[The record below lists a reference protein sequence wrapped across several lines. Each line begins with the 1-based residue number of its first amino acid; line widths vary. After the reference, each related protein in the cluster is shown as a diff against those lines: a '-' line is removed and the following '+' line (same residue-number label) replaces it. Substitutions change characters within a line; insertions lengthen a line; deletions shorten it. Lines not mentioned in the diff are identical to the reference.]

1 MLNDKRA
8 SLTDI
13 EVLKSISNPNPV
25 QGSQIT
31 FTVIAR
37 NRSNV
42 TATNVT
48 LSDRLPSGL
57 VYVSHNAQ
65 VGSYSSSTGV
75 WNVGTIPA
83 GAVYSLTI
91 RVIANTAA
99 NNCAQLISS
108 VPLDGNSSNNNSCC
122 PNTVQPGGSVDL
134 TVDKTKNNDNPPL
147 NSTFNY
153 ILKVKNQGTSPASNV
168 VVTDQLPSG
177 VQYVSHSATQGSFS
191 GATWNV
197 GTLAAGAT
205 ATLTIT
211 VRRIS
216 SASIRN
222 CMAATTTSQ
231 ETSTGNNDD
240 CTSISEIQS
249 PTLDLRVTKSV
260 TNINPI
266 AGTQISYPV
275 SVTNLS
281 NITATD
287 VVVRD
292 VLPAGLVFVSAN
304 GTGNYN
310 ATTGIWTVGTVGA
323 GQTVSITITVIA
335 NADANNCAEL
345 QSSNPAD
352 NNSANNRSCCP
363 ITVQS
368 PPQNP
373 DVKILKTV
381 NNPNPA
387 PNSQITYTITAMNI
401 GDVPLVNLWIKDEL
415 PTGVSYVSSSANY
428 GSYTPPNWMI
438 PILPVGAIATLNITV
453 TVTGTGLIQNCAMYW
468 ESTPRDTN
476 SSNNQSCADINV
488 QPRTTDIQVNKTF
501 QLQPFSGGYEASF
514 TIRVRNNGQQ
524 NATNVN
530 VTDLLNGSF
539 SHVGSFASQG
549 TYVAQTG
556 NWNVGNLLVGQEAT
570 LTILATA
577 LSSGTNCAQLAT
589 STPTDNN
596 AGNNQ
601 SCVNVQLPAGGGG
614 GGSDLAINT
623 TASTSSSAVGGF
635 VFLFIDLL
643 NATTSSLAN
652 APIMTQVDLPAG
664 LQVLQAFPSNGSYN
678 TNSKTWTLTNS
689 ISGGGS
695 ARLILY
701 ASVVGGGISQVC
713 ATITSSPAPDPNQG
727 NNIGC
732 APFVVN

>member
-1 MLNDKRA
+1 
-8 SLTDI
+8 
-13 EVLKSISNPNPV
+13 
-25 QGSQIT
+25 
-31 FTVIAR
+31 
-37 NRSNV
+37 
-42 TATNVT
+42 
-48 LSDRLPSGL
+48 
-57 VYVSHNAQ
+57 
-65 VGSYSSSTGV
+65 
-75 WNVGTIPA
+75 
-83 GAVYSLTI
+83 
-91 RVIANTAA
+91 
-99 NNCAQLISS
+99 
-108 VPLDGNSSNNNSCC
+108 
-122 PNTVQPGGSVDL
+122 
-134 TVDKTKNNDNPPL
+134 
-147 NSTFNY
+147 
-153 ILKVKNQGTSPASNV
+153 
-168 VVTDQLPSG
+168 
-177 VQYVSHSATQGSFS
+177 
-191 GATWNV
+191 
-197 GTLAAGAT
+197 
-205 ATLTIT
+205 
-211 VRRIS
+211 
-216 SASIRN
+216 
-222 CMAATTTSQ
+222 
-231 ETSTGNNDD
+231 
-240 CTSISEIQS
+240 
-249 PTLDLRVTKSV
+249 
-260 TNINPI
+260 
-266 AGTQISYPV
+266 
-275 SVTNLS
+275 
-281 NITATD
+281 
-287 VVVRD
+287 
-292 VLPAGLVFVSAN
+292 
-304 GTGNYN
+304 
-310 ATTGIWTVGTVGA
+310 
-323 GQTVSITITVIA
+323 VIA

-352 NNSANNRSCCP
+352 NNSTNNRSCCP

-387 PNSQITYTITAMNI
+387 PNSQITYTITAINI

-438 PILPVGAIATLNITV
+438 PILPVGAVATLNITV
-453 TVTGTGLIQNCAMYW
+453 TVTGTGLIRNCAMYW

-476 SSNNQSCADINV
+476 SGNNQSCADINV

-570 LTILATA
+570 LTILTTA

-589 STPTDNN
+589 SSPADDN

-623 TASTSSSAVGGF
+623 TTSTSSSAVGGF
-635 VFLFIDLL
+635 VFLFVDLL
-643 NATTSSLAN
+643 NATTSSTAN
-652 APIMTQVDLPAG
+652 APIMAQVDLPAG

-678 TNSKTWTLTNS
+678 TNAKTWTLTNP

-713 ATITSSPAPDPNQG
+713 ATISSSPAPDPNQG